1 MKRSFILTF
10 LFGLVLF
17 FSACSGCT
25 SKEEPVVTDPDTT
38 IVVNKIIKE
47 DFDSMFNKYGKEEFR
62 FYETDIL
69 LKNFL
74 DEENDGD
81 IAELVN
87 IYQVVTELDSTSFDT
102 YVYKVQHF
110 SNGTVLKDSINGFW
124 IENEPIILD
133 EIKVSYDSACAIIAS
148 VNYPKPHSKHVTL
161 RKPLGI
167 VNCNPQWVF
176 GNIHEQIWV
185 DATTGEA
192 KKSNPAFPE
201 DFEYAFNW

>member
-1 MKRSFILTF
+1 MKKSFILTF

-25 SKEEPVVTDPDTT
+25 SKEEPVVTNSDTT
-38 IVVNKIIKE
+38 IVVDKVVKE

-110 SNGTVLKDSINGFW
+110 SNGTVLKDSVNGFW

-133 EIKVSYDSACAIIAS
+133 EIKSIPKIEIKFEILKENNNQKYKICLNIFLPWEKFVSNKFGEKEFFDSYCTYHIIMTD
-148 VNYPKPHSKHVTL
+148 NNKDNKI
-161 RKPLGI
+161 K
-167 VNCNPQWVF
+167 F
-176 GNIHEQIWV
+176 K
-185 DATTGEA
+185 
-192 KKSNPAFPE
+192 KKSNQ
-201 DFEYAFNW
+201 